1 MTDLS
6 LPLPFLVSS
15 PLPAESAFPAA
26 ALAGRKSV
34 REMDELEQSRRE
46 DEELVAK
53 AQAGGSTAFDAL
65 IVKHSPRLYAL
76 VYNMTANHDDTDD
89 LLQDVWAK
97 VYRSIGGFR
106 GQSQFYTW
114 VHSIAANTTINFL
127 KKRGRRWTMSLDD
140 LDSGILQ
147 DKEFTELQAASTPVR
162 DADLGELQKKINE
175 AIQQL
180 TPDHRAVVT
189 MFDIQGLPHAEIAKI
204 LRISEGTVRSRLF
217 YAHKQLQAWLSEFAP
232 VVSHSS
238 PS

>member
-1 MTDLS
+1 M
-6 LPLPFLVSS
+6 
-15 PLPAESAFPAA
+15 SAH
-26 ALAGRKSV
+26 
-34 REMDELEQSRRE
+34 EMDEQEQSRRE
-46 DEELVAK
+46 DEQLVAR
-53 AQAGGSTAFDAL
+53 AQTGDSAAFDAL
-65 IVKHSPRLYAL
+65 LVKHSPRLYAL

-140 LDSGILQ
+140 LDNGILQ

-189 MFDIQGLPHAEIAKI
+189 MFDIQGMPHADIAKI

-232 VVSHSS
+232 VHSNSHSA
-238 PS
+238 